1 MKNKKYINVDRYDG
15 NVTFITFDEGETI
28 EDITEGLKLN
38 VGALRSWDG
47 EEYIIIELPAWGSK
61 QKQP

>member
-47 EEYIIIELPAWGSK
+47 EEYIIIELPA
-61 QKQP
+61 